1 MEWRT
6 WHEFVPTLMEDSD
19 EWEKLYNTFY
29 NDDMLTN
36 PVALNVKKGKI
47 FLSFARVD
55 ALIKNYSKIVSIIE
69 NNITDPNFD
78 KVLSIYE
85 SFINNGRISNYKTQ
99 LKYGNNIIELFPVNP
114 FALSIPSKK
123 FVWIDLFKNV
133 QTIPRNVNVQWDTEL
148 FSEFQIKISA
158 DSNFNIELEPL
169 PRHRLL
175 RIEGCI
181 MYLFQKEENQNEV
194 MNIRITI
201 IPNTYDEK
209 LTGDIHINYSQK
221 DYKYNMNTSI
231 EYLKKIKNT
240 LLELNTL
247 KDIVMEDK
255 SINDTEIIEY
265 KKKFGD
271 KLESL

>member
-55 ALIKNYSKIVSIIE
+55 ALIKNYSKIVSSVQ
-69 NNITDPNFD
+69 NNITDPKFD
-78 KVLSIYE
+78 EVLSIYE
-85 SFINNGRISNYKTQ
+85 SFKNNGRISNYKTQ

-133 QTIPRNVNVQWDTEL
+133 QTIPSNVNVQWDTGL

-158 DSNFNIELEPL
+158 DSCLLYTSPS
-169 PRHRLL
+169 PRDL
-175 RIEGCI
+175 
-181 MYLFQKEENQNEV
+181 
-194 MNIRITI
+194 
-201 IPNTYDEK
+201 
-209 LTGDIHINYSQK
+209 S
-221 DYKYNMNTSI
+221 TSR
-231 EYLKKIKNT
+231 
-240 LLELNTL
+240 
-247 KDIVMEDK
+247 MP
-255 SINDTEIIEY
+255 S
-265 KKKFGD
+265 
-271 KLESL
+271 SA